1 MISKKEKESIIEYMM
16 KYCGDSYRNALMKFE
31 KWANDRIK
39 VKKRTRQVG
48 ENKKMTTDQVRT
60 MVIYLHKKG
69 YTDNWIAES
78 MGINQIDVWYFI
90 REYKEM
96 VCNTQK

>member
-1 MISKKEKESIIEYMM
+1 MNKKEKETIIEYMM

-39 VKKRTRQVG
+39 NKKYKRRVG
-48 ENKKMTTDQVRT
+48 ENKKMTAAEVRT

-69 YTDNWIAES
+69 YTNDHISTS
-78 MGINQIDVWYFI
+78 MGIRIVDVEFFI
-90 REYKEM
+90 NEYREM
-96 VCNTQK
+96 ICNTQK